1 MKQSKTLRRW
11 ELALLLGVAC
21 AALLGVWLDGAQAAL
36 SDQVI
41 RLHVLANSDSEADQA
56 LKLRVR
62 DRILAEAEELF
73 VPGAGRAETEEL
85 LRAHLYDLAAAG
97 AEVVGEAGYSY
108 PVTASLV
115 HDYWFPTKTY
125 TDFALPGRAY
135 TALRIEIGA
144 GGGQNWWCVVFPPLC
159 LGSVS
164 ETTQETAL
172 EAGLTENQVSL
183 MTGEDEGY
191 VVKFKAVELLEQFKG
206 WLEGAIKSGLRKRAG
221 RFLRGNSADAAVG
234 DAQNPYRH
242 GEEYIEPGGD
252 AEKAT
257 GGPGP
262 AQSQLGPGC
271 PSYPAQSRCT
281 PPPAARRKGRRR
293 W

>member
-1 MKQSKTLRRW
+1 MTQSKTLRRW
-11 ELALLLGVAC
+11 ELALLLGVAL

-36 SDQVI
+36 SDRVI

-62 DRILAEAEELF
+62 DAVLAEAEELF

-125 TDFALPGRAY
+125 TDFALPAGAY

-159 LGSVS
+159 
-164 ETTQETAL
+164 TTAACDFQETAVSG
-172 EAGLTENQVSL
+172 GLGEEDLSLITE
-183 MTGEDEGY
+183 EDGGY
-191 VVKFKAVELLEQFKG
+191 VLRFRAVELWE
-206 WLEGAIKSGLRKRAG
+206 GLR
-221 RFLRGNSADAAVG
+221 
-234 DAQNPYRH
+234 QW
-242 GEEYIEPGGD
+242 
-252 AEKAT
+252 
-257 GGPGP
+257 
-262 AQSQLGPGC
+262 LG
-271 PSYPAQSRCT
+271 
-281 PPPAARRKGRRR
+281 KH
-293 W
+293 

>member
-125 TDFALPGRAY
+125 TDFALPAGAY

-159 LGSVS
+159 AAAS
-164 ETTQETAL
+164 EDVPAVAVA
-172 EAGLTENQVSL
+172 AGLSEDQVSL
-183 MTGEDEGY
+183 ITEADQGY
-191 VVKFKAVELLEQFKG
+191 VMKFKAVELWSALRQK
-206 WLEGAIKSGLRKRAG
+206 LEG
-221 RFLRGNSADAAVG
+221 
-234 DAQNPYRH
+234 
-242 GEEYIEPGGD
+242 
-252 AEKAT
+252 
-257 GGPGP
+257 
-262 AQSQLGPGC
+262 
-271 PSYPAQSRCT
+271 
-281 PPPAARRKGRRR
+281 
-293 W
+293 

>member
-1 MKQSKTLRRW
+1 MTQSKTLRRW
-11 ELALLLGVAC
+11 ELALLLGVAL

-36 SDQVI
+36 SDRVI

-62 DRILAEAEELF
+62 DAVLAEAEELF

-85 LRAHLYDLAAAG
+85 LRAHLYALAAAG
-97 AEVVGEAGYSY
+97 AQVVGEAGYSY

-125 TDFALPGRAY
+125 TDFALPAGAY

-206 WLEGAIKSGLRKRAG
+206 WLEGR
-221 RFLRGNSADAAVG
+221 
-234 DAQNPYRH
+234 
-242 GEEYIEPGGD
+242 
-252 AEKAT
+252 
-257 GGPGP
+257 
-262 AQSQLGPGC
+262 
-271 PSYPAQSRCT
+271 
-281 PPPAARRKGRRR
+281 
-293 W
+293 